1 MLCDWRT
8 EKEKG
13 GGVGG
18 GMMYHQYTPRRRAAS
33 ASLHKHTPLQLAW
46 PGNKGQS
53 DTEEPSRLRSWQ
65 RNEGGGARRRSTSA
79 IIGRILFMYPSLL
92 RWLFHNILQ
101 TNTNNE
107 CILCLCFHFVS
118 HFHFLWCH
126 RDVVHHCCWL
136 CCKQTQA
143 QPTLITLQSKPKTLH
158 QLKTVL
164 LPRPSWRNDD

>member
-1 MLCDWRT
+1 M
-8 EKEKG
+8 
-13 GGVGG
+13 G

-79 IIGRILFMYPSLL
+79 IKGRILFMYPSLL

-126 RDVVHHCCWL
+126 RDVVHHRCSDCVVNKHRLNQPWLHYSPNQKHFIINCCCLSPDEEMMTKCGVW
-136 CCKQTQA
+136 
-143 QPTLITLQSKPKTLH
+143 
-158 QLKTVL
+158 
-164 LPRPSWRNDD
+164 